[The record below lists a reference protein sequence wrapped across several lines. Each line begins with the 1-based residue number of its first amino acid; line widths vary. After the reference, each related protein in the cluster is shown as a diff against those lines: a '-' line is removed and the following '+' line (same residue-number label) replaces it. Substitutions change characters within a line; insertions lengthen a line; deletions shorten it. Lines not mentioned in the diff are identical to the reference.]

1 MSCNGP
7 IRTGQRSHRAVRG
20 ARNADAG
27 KNPER
32 LGAGRT
38 WGVRTGRWDGRVFC
52 GAHVHRRTVRVRYT
66 PQAKCDLAEIFP
78 YIAQDNPA
86 AARRDLAAIR
96 RDIMLV
102 SDNPGIGRPG
112 RVAGTRE
119 LVISQLPY
127 IAAYRQQSAGI
138 DVLAVFHTA
147 RDWPQSL

>member
-1 MSCNGP
+1 M
-7 IRTGQRSHRAVRG
+7 
-20 ARNADAG
+20 
-27 KNPER
+27 
-32 LGAGRT
+32 
-38 WGVRTGRWDGRVFC
+38 
-52 GAHVHRRTVRVRYT
+52 RVRYT
-66 PQAKCDLAEIFP
+66 PQAKSDLAEIFSF
-78 YIAQDNPA
+78 IARDNPA
-86 AARRDLAAIR
+86 AARRVVADIR

-119 LVISQLPY
+119 FVISQLPY